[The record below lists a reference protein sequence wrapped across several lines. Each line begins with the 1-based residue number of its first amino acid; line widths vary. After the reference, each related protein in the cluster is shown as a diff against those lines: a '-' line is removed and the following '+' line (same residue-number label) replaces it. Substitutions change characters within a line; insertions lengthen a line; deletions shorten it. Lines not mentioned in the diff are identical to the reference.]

1 MSGKA
6 RPQLAVGE
14 RIRTVNGRHGEIV
27 SLLGSGGQGSV
38 YLVSLEGQSYAL
50 KWYHDHYVAIDTGLR
65 TRLERSTRRGAP
77 TRDFLWPLDL
87 ATIAGQA
94 SFGYLMRLRDPSFR
108 PMNDI
113 IAAPPR
119 RIELPLEAR
128 LRLCSQI
135 ATNFLELHAG
145 GFCYQDINFGNFFL
159 DENAQVL
166 ICDNDNV
173 NIDGADASIYGTRK
187 FMAPEIV
194 RREKLPDSRTDLFSM
209 SVLFFYIL
217 FAWHPLDGARE
228 HAISVLTR
236 EDEMKLYGTEP
247 TFIFD
252 PKDISNGPVEGVHD
266 WQYARWLALGARL
279 RALFVRAFTEGL
291 SVPDARV
298 METEWKAAFEAAVGA
313 VYACGECGFEQIAEW
328 RGGALDAAAECHCCN
343 AAIAGALFIRAGS
356 GLVSLKPGRELG
368 AKLASPARAGEAPL
382 ARVEEHPRHPG
393 VYGLRN
399 LSQDDWQVAPGN
411 GSVFRVAPG
420 QTVRLDAGTTLAAK
434 GLSATFV
441 AIGEAAA

>member
-1 MSGKA
+1 MSGQA
-6 RPQLAVGE
+6 RPQLAPGE

-27 SLLGSGGQGSV
+27 ELLGSGGQGAV
-38 YLVSLEGQSYAL
+38 YKVALDGQSYAL

-87 ATIAGQA
+87 ATIAGQS

-119 RIELPLEAR
+119 RIELPIEAR

-135 ATNFLELHAG
+135 ASNFLELHAG

-228 HAISVLTR
+228 NAISVLTR
-236 EDEMKLYGTEP
+236 DDEMRLYGTEP
-247 TFIFD
+247 VFIFD
-252 PKDISNGPVEGVHD
+252 PADISNGPVAGVHD
-266 WQYARWLALGARL
+266 WQYARWLGLGARL
-279 RALFVRAFTEGL
+279 RDLFVRAFTDGL
-291 SVPDARV
+291 RSPDSRV
-298 METEWKAAFEAAVGA
+298 MESEWKAAFEAAIPA
-313 VYACGECGFEQIAEW
+313 DYACAECGFEQIAEW
-328 RGGALDAAAECHCCN
+328 QGGALACDHECHCCRAEV
-343 AAIAGALFIRAGS
+343 AAPLFIRAGA
-356 GLVSLKPGRELG
+356 GLVSLRPGRELG
-368 AKLASPARAGEAPL
+368 AKLAAPVRAGEAAL

-393 VYGLRN
+393 IYGLRN
-399 LSQDDWQVAPGN
+399 LSEQDWQVASGN

-420 QTVRLDAGTTLAAK
+420 QTVRLDAGTTIAAQ
-434 GLSATFV
+434 G
-441 AIGEAAA
+441 IAAVMVGIERETA